1 MMTTRPLRAR
11 RVFSLMLLMGLGF
24 SADAAAEVKYPPLP
38 ETVQV
43 EFRYRIRAPRD
54 ERVRQFR
61 LMQAHLD
68 KLGFNR
74 KRQPGDE
81 TDIIDPTAERM
92 TGTIPSKN
100 VFALLDDPRIQTV
113 LFRPTNFNPPDDPL
127 QPVSLRIHIATGYLP
142 ADQHRL
148 HRQVVERLALMGFR
162 EAVGYDHHG
171 YTLVRGDLPISNVF
185 RLLKD
190 LRQEPAGWF
199 VPETPASELPLPIRG
214 TLPIHVVEVMPDP
227 ALNPLQVQ
235 PIPPNRL
242 KYTPGLRAIMD
253 DQARLTQPI
262 RIEAVMDEH
271 LDSTELDEIRGRLR
285 TAYSR
290 PVTDP
295 GTGLT
300 EIVFAT
306 LEGGAGNV
314 ITVQFPQAGD
324 VERFAAEP
332 DVVLLRLPRPAV
344 ETADPTTAMLT
355 PAAKVLEATRLDD
368 FHQKGYRGQGTKIA
382 IIATEFPGVGGT
394 AGANKLSKDLAA
406 PVSFIDL
413 TAEYSRDLLPTPA
426 TTGRLSPGMTAARAA
441 HLAAPAAA
449 LVLVRVDPASLHQVL
464 SVARFVRGDRE
475 FTEAMQSRIAELT
488 IRTERTAEQR
498 IAAAAEYRRAFQN
511 LSDEEAPRLR
521 RERARKAFDAIIAE
535 ERTLAAAIRRANDL
549 QAAMRAL
556 EGSDVVVNTL
566 VWETGFALDGLSELS
581 RVIDQS
587 FASKALASPR
597 TRSAT
602 RPQPAP
608 RPLWVQASSPSIDSV
623 WSGSYLDADDNGTME
638 FAMTSAPLPKD
649 EWTRELN
656 FLATRGADGKLA
668 ATLPAG
674 AKVRLTVQWRE
685 THDPNGYGGRESVF
699 PLTLRVFQQLDPEG
713 KTRASDELQ
722 EIARS
727 VGEPY
732 EVQVEPTYG
741 VYEQMVEFTVPAD
754 GRYCVMMEGQELF
767 DPRLPALRR
776 HIEIRP
782 RLFAAFLGNAPAGS
796 RPVFASYAPRG
807 AGVGIPGDAP
817 ASITIGAT
825 DDPLA
830 TTPSGLTGGGPGVE
844 LLVKPTLLADGSID
858 VGPGGLSGQGPA
870 AGFAGGVLAAMIGSG
885 AQPTVI
891 IESTGLRLGGPVQIP
906 PGWLQVVPPRR

>member
-11 RVFSLMLLMGLGF
+11 PLLLMLLVGLAF
-24 SADAAAEVKYPPLP
+24 PAEAAAEVKYPPLP

-92 TGTIPSKN
+92 AGTIPSKN

-113 LFRPTNFNPPDDPL
+113 LFRPTNSNPPDDPL

-148 HRQVVERLALMGFR
+148 HRQVVERLQQMGFR
-162 EAVGYDHHG
+162 EAIGYDHHG
-171 YTLVRGDLPISNVF
+171 YTLVRGDLPISNAF

-199 VPETPASELPLPIRG
+199 VPETPASELPLPIRE
-214 TLPIHVVEVMPDP
+214 TLPIRAVEVMPDP
-227 ALNPLQVQ
+227 ALNPLQPQ

-242 KYTPGLRAIMD
+242 KFTPGLRAVMED
-253 DQARLTQPI
+253 PARLTQPI

-271 LDSTELDEIRGRLR
+271 LDSTELEEIRGRLR
-285 TAYSR
+285 TGYSR

-295 GTGLT
+295 GSGLT

-314 ITVQFPQAGD
+314 ITIQFPQAGD

-332 DVVLLRLPRPAV
+332 GVVLLRLPRPTV
-344 ETADPTTAMLT
+344 ETADPTTATLT
-355 PAAKVLEATRLDD
+355 PAAKVLEATRLDA

-394 AGANKLSKDLAA
+394 AGAEKLAKDLAS
-406 PVSFIDL
+406 PVAFIDL
-413 TAEYSRDLLPTPA
+413 TAEYSRELLPAPA

-441 HLAAPAAA
+441 HLAAPGAA

-498 IAAAAEYRRAFQN
+498 TAAAAEYRRAFQN

-549 QAAMRAL
+549 QAAMREL
-556 EGSDVVVNTL
+556 EGCDVVVNTL
-566 VWETGFALDGLSELS
+566 VWETGYALDGLSELS

-608 RPLWVQASSPSIDSV
+608 RPLWVQASSPSIGSV
-623 WSGSYLDADDNGTME
+623 WAGSYLDADDNGTME
-638 FAMTSAPLPKD
+638 FATTSVPMPKD

-656 FLATRGADGKLA
+656 FLATRGADGKVA
-668 ATLPAG
+668 TTLPAG

-722 EIARS
+722 EVARS
-727 VGEPY
+727 VGGPY

-741 VYEQMVEFTVPAD
+741 VYEQLVEFTVPAE
-754 GRYCVMMEGQELF
+754 GRYCVMMEGQEIF

-782 RLFAAFLGNAPAGS
+782 RLFAAFLGNAPVGA
-796 RPVFASYAPRG
+796 RPVFASYAPRE

-817 ASITIGAT
+817 ASITVGAT
-825 DDPLA
+825 DEPLG
-830 TTPSGLTGGGPGVE
+830 TIPTGLTGGGPGVE

-858 VGPGGLSGQGPA
+858 VGPGSLSGQGPA
-870 AGFAGGVLAAMIGSG
+870 AGFAGGVLAAMVGSG

-891 IESTGLRLGGPVQIP
+891 IESTGLKLGGPVEIP
-906 PGWLQVVPPRR
+906 PGWLQVVPPR

>member
-1 MMTTRPLRAR
+1 MMTSRPLRVRCIVPLVLFACL
-11 RVFSLMLLMGLGF
+11 SF

-38 ETVQV
+38 ETVEV

-61 LMQAHLD
+61 LLEDHLE
-68 KLGFNR
+68 KVGFNR

-113 LFRPTNFNPPDDPL
+113 VFRPPGFTPPDDPL
-127 QPVSLRIHIATGYLP
+127 QPVSLRIRIATGYLR
-142 ADQHRL
+142 ADQQRL
-148 HRQVVERLALMGFR
+148 HRQVVERLGQMGFR

-171 YTLVRGDLPISNVF
+171 YTLVRGDLPISHVF

-199 VPETPASELPLPIRG
+199 VPETPASELPLPIRE
-214 TLPIHVVEVMPDP
+214 TLPIRIIEILPDP
-227 ALNPLQVQ
+227 ALNPLEPQ
-235 PIPPNRL
+235 PIPQNRL
-242 KYTPGLRAIMD
+242 KFTPGLRAIMD
-253 DQARLTQPI
+253 DQARLTQPV

-271 LDSTELDEIRGRLR
+271 LDPTELDEIRARLR
-285 TAYSR
+285 TGYSR
-290 PVTDP
+290 PLTDP

-306 LEGGAGNV
+306 LEGGAGNI
-314 ITVQFPQAGD
+314 ITVHFPQAAD
-324 VERFAAEP
+324 VERFALEP
-332 DVVLLRLPRPAV
+332 GVVLLRLPRPAV

-355 PAAKVLEATRLDD
+355 PASKVLEATRLDN

-382 IIATEFPGVGGT
+382 IIATEFPGLGGA
-394 AGANKLSKDLAA
+394 AGANKLSKEFGA
-406 PVSFIDL
+406 PVAFIDL
-413 TAEYSRDLLPTPA
+413 TAEYSRELLPSAA
-426 TTGRLSPGMTAARAA
+426 TTGRLSPGMAAARAA
-441 HLAAPAAA
+441 HLAAPEAG

-464 SVARFVRGDRE
+464 SAARFVRGDRE

-488 IRTERTAEQR
+488 LRTERMAEQR
-498 IAAAAEYRRAFQN
+498 NAAAEEYRRAFQN
-511 LSDEEAPRLR
+511 LSDDEGPRLR
-521 RERARKAFDAIIAE
+521 RERARKAFDAVVAE
-535 ERTLAAAIRRANDL
+535 ERALAAAIRRANDL

-556 EGSDVVVNTL
+556 EGCDVVVNTL

-602 RPQPAP
+602 RPLPAP
-608 RPLWVQASSPSIDSV
+608 RPLWLQASSPSVGSI
-623 WSGSYLDADDNGTME
+623 WSGAYLDADENGTME
-638 FAMTSAPLPKD
+638 FATMRVPLPKD
-649 EWTRELN
+649 EWTRQLN
-656 FLATRGADGKLA
+656 FLAIRNADGKDA
-668 ATLPAG
+668 RLPAG
-674 AKVRLTVQWRE
+674 SKVRLTVQWRE
-685 THDPNGYGGRESVF
+685 AHDPTAYGGRESIF
-699 PLTLRVFQQLDPEG
+699 PLALRVFQQIDPEG

-727 VGEPY
+727 VGGPY

-741 VYEQMVEFTVPAD
+741 VYEQMVEFTVPAE
-754 GRYCVMMEGQELF
+754 GRYCVMLEGQEVF

-782 RLFAAFLGNAPAGS
+782 RLFATFLGNAPAGS
-796 RPVFASYAPRG
+796 RPVFASYAPRE

-825 DDPLA
+825 EEPLG
-830 TTPSGLTGGGPGVE
+830 TNPTGLTGGGPGVE

-858 VGPGGLSGQGPA
+858 LGTGSLSGQGPA
-870 AGFAGGVLAAMIGSG
+870 AGFAGGVLAAMVGSG
-885 AQPTVI
+885 AQPTAI
-891 IESTGLRLGGPVQIP
+891 IESTGLKLGSPVQIP